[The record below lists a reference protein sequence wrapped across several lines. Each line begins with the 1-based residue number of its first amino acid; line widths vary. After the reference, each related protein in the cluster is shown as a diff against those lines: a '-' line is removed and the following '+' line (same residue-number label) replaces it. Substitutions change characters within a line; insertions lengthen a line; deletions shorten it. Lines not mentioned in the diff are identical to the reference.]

1 MSDISISF
9 MVYGPVSKKDMA
21 VIAYAIYDEMGLDG
35 RLIIENVDAEMAEVF
50 NVSRGWNIQWLF
62 DSSIDP
68 EPIVE
73 LIEEGLEH
81 LKLEYKFYGVLGGE
95 NSV

>member
-1 MSDISISF
+1 MNDISISF

-21 VIAYAIYDEMGLDG
+21 VIAYAIHDEMGLDG
-35 RLIIENVDAEMAEVF
+35 RLIIENVD
-50 NVSRGWNIQWLF
+50 VSRGWNIQWLF